1 MENPSWK
8 NERRSVEERH
18 YYIKAQI
25 ARNIYAHKITFIMH
39 IKKESKTR

>member
-25 ARNIYAHKITFIMH
+25 ARNIYAQDNHKNQFMGT
-39 IKKESKTR
+39 